1 MISLFSFKGRIG
13 RLSYLT
19 ITIPLAFVFLN
30 WVAWWFF
37 ATTRSDAYG
46 PIHILRMSA
55 FGWIVCAWPYFAAGV
70 KRCHDRGKSGIWYV
84 FWTAGCLSGWISS
97 IYFQLWYAGFAG
109 NLIALWTIIEMGL
122 VKGDH
127 YANRFGPPAIEIGE
141 GRF

>member
-1 MISLFSFKGRIG
+1 MIAESQEYGINAG
-13 RLSYLT
+13 
-19 ITIPLAFVFLN
+19 PLAAL
-30 WVAWWFF
+30 APGY
-37 ATTRSDAYG
+37 A
-46 PIHILRMSA
+46 
-55 FGWIVCAWPYFAAGV
+55 
-70 KRCHDRGKSGIWYV
+70 
-84 FWTAGCLSGWISS
+84 S